1 MKINKKYIVGTHV
14 MFYEIDMIKE
24 FMLSLKNSIEEVL
37 NQENITVD
45 FVFNLCE
52 YFGNIDKSKTTA
64 EELKAKFNDH
74 LKVFDNLKCNL
85 QVKFYE
91 EDSPY
96 TMIEYRR
103 DLNYFGCQKNDFI
116 IWGESDS
123 LLPKQTF
130 HALETLANYTDQ
142 NNIYRYVT
150 TFAIRKM
157 WDSSW
162 TQLEHVDFE
171 DKTYYEKDNSLCW
184 TEQHSIR
191 YTMSIE
197 EMNTINDRYSD
208 YDIRMLNK
216 PQFDGSCLILTAD
229 LIKAGVNIHPGI
241 WGIAAEDTSLMY
253 SCMQILGQ
261 NYRQFIFKNLLK
273 VHNREHP
280 KKRNYIL
287 DYNSQKKSIQ
297 SNKGKWNSVMRDLN
311 KENLSIIVGNPNK
324 KILSYNNFETSI
336 NN

>member
-1 MKINKKYIVGTHV
+1 MEINKKYIVGTHV

-24 FMLSLKNSIEEVL
+24 FMISLKNSIEQIS

-52 YFGNIDKSKTTA
+52 YFGSIDKSQTSA
-64 EELKAKFNDH
+64 EELKIKFND
-74 LKVFDNLKCNL
+74 NLKIFDSLKINL
-85 QVKFYE
+85 QVEFYE
-91 EDSPY
+91 ETTLY

-103 DLNYFGCQKNDFI
+103 DLNYFGCQNNDFV

-130 HALETLANYTDQ
+130 HALETLSNYTDQ

-157 WDSSW
+157 WDNSW
-162 TQLEHVDFE
+162 APLEHVDFE
-171 DKTYYEKDNSLCW
+171 DKTYYEKDNPLCW

-197 EMNTINDRYSD
+197 EMDAINSKYES
-208 YDIRMLNK
+208 YDIRVLDK
-216 PQFDGSCLILTAD
+216 PQFDGSCLILSSD
-229 LIKAGVNIHPGI
+229 LIKAGVNIHPGV

-261 NYRQFIFKNLLK
+261 NYKQFIFKNLLK
-273 VHNREHP
+273 VHNREHSQ
-280 KKRNYIL
+280 KRKYIL
-287 DYNSQKKSIQ
+287 DFNSDKVSTQ
-297 SNKGKWNSVMRDLN
+297 SEKGQWNEVMRNLN
-311 KENLSIIVGNPNK
+311 KENLGIIVGNPNK
-324 KILSYNNFETSI
+324 KILTYNNFENTLI
-336 NN
+336 N